1 MEKELY
7 TDLKEI
13 EKEFKTPVNCLESR
27 EDQLRQNLVV
37 KTAGMKRELEIAAA
51 EVVHGP

>member
-7 TDLKEI
+7 RDLKEI
-13 EKEFKTPVNCLESR
+13 EKGFKRPVNCLQSC
-27 EDQLRQNLVV
+27 EDQPRKNLVV
-37 KTAGMKRELEIAAA
+37 KTAGMKRELEFTAA